1 MTGSYRL
8 HSGRRRP
15 ILARSRNFQYLIR
28 MMRESS
34 SNSSSTMVACSALP
48 LWMRKVLG
56 SFYPWLPR
64 CNPLCWEALLV
75 CRYGDQKLPFRL
87 AFVDNGTIIHGPS
100 RFLQLCRFRRDVV
113 RDPRASTRSSLCPS
127 CVNGYD
133 KGEIFFFHLTSATDF
148 RNCRIEGL
156 PHGWAGA
163 QALVGVWSR
172 LRWGLHMDQHA
183 KILGCGSRHKC
194 TRSLTITDPE
204 SGIQESL
211 DRAIKV
217 LHPSI

>member
-1 MTGSYRL
+1 
-8 HSGRRRP
+8 
-15 ILARSRNFQYLIR
+15 
-28 MMRESS
+28 MRESS
-34 SNSSSTMVACSALP
+34 SILLAFWLAAVT
-48 LWMRKVLG
+48 LWMRKVSWSILSLAPEVQPALLG
-56 SFYPWLPR
+56 SS
-64 CNPLCWEALLV
+64 V
-75 CRYGDQKLPFRL
+75 GVRYGDRNCLRL
-87 AFVDNGTIIHGPS
+87 SFVDNGTRIHDPS
-100 RFLQLCRFRRDVV
+100 RFLQLNRFRCDVV
-113 RDPRASTRSSLCPS
+113 RDPRASARSSLCPS

-133 KGEIFFFHLTSATDF
+133 PGEIFFFHLTSATDF